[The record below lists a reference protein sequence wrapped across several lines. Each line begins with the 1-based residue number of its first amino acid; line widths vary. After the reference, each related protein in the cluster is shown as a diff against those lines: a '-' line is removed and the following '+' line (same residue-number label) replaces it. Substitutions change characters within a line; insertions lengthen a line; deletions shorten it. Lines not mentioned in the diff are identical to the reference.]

1 MNILLR
7 VFVDL
12 FVVFTKVK
20 AIANGPERI
29 KTINIIVTNNASDSI
44 TAILSTL
51 IAVLSI
57 RPYRL
62 LIRLREQLFGEASLR
77 VRILHV

>member
-20 AIANGPERI
+20 PIANGPERI